1 MIRRFSTVSLIAIL
15 ISILWPVAAT
25 AQEVPELEIT
35 SSRYI
40 VIDAETGD
48 VYAQRDAHD
57 RVAIASLT
65 KIFTAVQAISMAPL
79 DTPITTVDSDLRGA
93 ESTTMGFG
101 AGETYTLEDMIYGLL
116 LPSGNDAA
124 YAIARTLGGQPGDTP
139 DEAVERFMMLVNQ
152 RVRDMGLKDTK
163 LVTPDGWGVPG
174 HYSSAWD
181 VAAFMRYAMEY
192 PFLVDV
198 MGTRSYTT
206 SNGYL
211 TVTNTNKMMNT
222 YAALLAGKTG
232 YDNEAGWCLVNV
244 AEASDGSRMI
254 AVTLD
259 GVAPDDWYD
268 DNMVLLEYGFDRNA
282 EIASA
287 GERFDGDVVTYTNP
301 AAAELARAGE
311 ASGSLQGEIARDAV
325 PRESAGTAPPDL
337 SRAEDGDSGPLL
349 TPERGRW
356 LAIIAAIALVG
367 ARGVLH
373 WRDTAPR
380 PIRRRRVDTVVV
392 DS

>member
-1 MIRRFSTVSLIAIL
+1 MTRRLSAVSLIATL
-15 ISILWPVAAT
+15 ACLLWPTSAP
-25 AQEVPELEIT
+25 AQEVPELQIT
-35 SSRYI
+35 STHYI

-57 RVAIASLT
+57 EVAIASLT
-65 KIFTAVQAISMAPL
+65 KVFTAVQAVSMAPL
-79 DTPITTVDSDLRGA
+79 DTPITTDESDVRGA
-93 ESTTMGFG
+93 EATTLGFG
-101 AGETYTLEDMIYGLL
+101 PGETYTLEDMIYGML

-124 YAIARTLGGQPGDTP
+124 HAIARTLGGQPGDTP
-139 DEAVERFMMLVNQ
+139 DEAVERFMDLVNQ
-152 RVRDMGLKDTK
+152 RVADMGLKDTH
-163 LVTPDGWGVPG
+163 LITPDGWGVPG
-174 HYSSAWD
+174 HHSSAWD
-181 VAAFMRYAMEY
+181 VAAFMKYAMEY

-232 YDNEAGWCLVNV
+232 YDDDAGWCLVNV
-244 AEASDGSRMI
+244 AEASDGTQMI

-268 DNMVLLEYGFDRNA
+268 DNEVLLEYGFNRHS
-282 EIASA
+282 EMSA
-287 GERFDGDVVTYTNP
+287 TNERFDGDVVAYTNP

-311 ASGSLQGEIARDAV
+311 ATGSIKGAIAQSGGSQPSTSDA
-325 PRESAGTAPPDL
+325 PGL
-337 SRAEDGDSGPLL
+337 SRVERDSGDLDL

-356 LAIIAAIALVG
+356 LAIVAAIALVG
-367 ARGVLH
+367 ARGALH
-373 WRDTAPR
+373 WRDTAHD
-380 PIRRRRVDTVVV
+380 PIRRRRSVDTVAL